1 MVQDKMFVRYMI
13 GETIERKAK
22 TCRGPIIREIRLRE
36 VTSRVKS
43 GWENST
49 RGPRSVDT
57 MEEREDVR

>member
-1 MVQDKMFVRYMI
+1 MI
-13 GETIERKAK
+13 GETIERKVE

-36 VTSRVKS
+36 ATSRVKS
-43 GWENST
+43 GRESST